1 MDKKFIEVSQ
11 IKERKSGKNDIKVF
25 DNSKL
30 NLKVRTIQNED
41 GSISINAEDAARG
54 FGWTTVATSGNEVVR
69 WARLNDY
76 CKEFGFD
83 NRLAK
88 DDYIPESL
96 FYLLGM
102 KASNKAAQEFQKWLA
117 VDVIPSIR
125 TTGSYN
131 HPKKLSAIEQLQL
144 QNQAILEVNEKVE
157 NLENNLP
164 LFNVECKEL
173 QAAVKKL
180 GVELMGGKSTVAY
193 KDNSLRGKVYSDIQK
208 ELKRQFQ
215 VTRYEAIKRCQL
227 PMAYEILEKYK
238 LPLVLKSEIE
248 AINNQISF
256 K

>member
-11 IKERKSGKNDIKVF
+11 IKERKSEKKLTVKLYGGVNTISSLEVAEMIDKSHDKLLRDIRGYIEVI
-25 DNSKL
+25 SHSPKL
-30 NLKVRTIQNED
+30 
-41 GSISINAEDAARG
+41 
-54 FGWTTVATSGNEVVR
+54 
-69 WARLNDY
+69 
-76 CKEFGFD
+76 
-83 NRLAK
+83 
-88 DDYIPESL
+88 ESEN
-96 FYLLGM
+96 FFIKSEYVNTRNQRYPCYLLTKQGCEM
-102 KASNKAAQEFQKWLA
+102 VANKMTGEKGILFTATYVQAFNEMEN
-117 VDVIPSIR
+117 SIKE
-125 TTGSYN
+125 
-131 HPKKLSAIEQLQL
+131 PKKLSAIEQLQL

-180 GVELMGGKSTVAY
+180 GVELMGGKITAAY

-227 PMAYEILEKYK
+227 PIAYEILGKYE

-256 K
+256 NK